1 MNNIDID
8 VICWGYF
15 LSFIFCSKDFV
26 FLPDLNCVFFLEK
39 YTIGEDFM
47 YIVISGRSVGVFRS
61 FFRVECLLG
70 EVQKFRLIRK

>member
-26 FLPDLNCVFFLEK
+26 FLPDLNCVFFWKNTRLER
-39 YTIGEDFM
+39 
-47 YIVISGRSVGVFRS
+47 IS
-61 FFRVECLLG
+61 CTL
-70 EVQKFRLIRK
+70 

>member
-1 MNNIDID
+1 MVFCSSFSFWFFLSISSVRSGWYMNNIDID

-47 YIVISGRSVGVFRS
+47 
-61 FFRVECLLG
+61 
-70 EVQKFRLIRK
+70 

>member
-1 MNNIDID
+1 M
-8 VICWGYF
+8 F
-15 LSFIFCSKDFV
+15 
-26 FLPDLNCVFFLEK
+26 FFLEK